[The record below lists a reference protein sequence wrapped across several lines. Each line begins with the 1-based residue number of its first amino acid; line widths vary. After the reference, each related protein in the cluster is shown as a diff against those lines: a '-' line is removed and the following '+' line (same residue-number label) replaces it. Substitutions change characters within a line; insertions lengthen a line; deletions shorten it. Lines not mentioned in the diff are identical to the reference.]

1 MIVFGGWDGNETLNH
16 IMVYNILENSWK
28 IINDAKGSIKGRYRH
43 TAVNT
48 DKSMYVFGG
57 IDQDQERFNDIY

>member
-16 IMVYNILENSWK
+16 ILIYKIVENKWK

-57 IDQDQERFNDIY
+57 IDQD